1 MIVDGLI
8 AMLCTFLDWAYDLLP
23 DWDIDIATLGGV
35 SGGNIPAFGNIIT
48 QNHTPLQMVLVFMRT
63 YNNFIPFNHLIFIVN
78 FMATLYI
85 VFLTYKFAKWII
97 GVLRGSGTQ

>member
-1 MIVDGLI
+1 
-8 AMLCTFLDWAYDLLP
+8 
-23 DWDIDIATLGGV
+23 
-35 SGGNIPAFGNIIT
+35 
-48 QNHTPLQMVLVFMRT
+48 MVLVFMRT